1 MKITMN
7 QATKIVIIDNGAL
20 MFRSIFGW
28 ERNKTIPAT
37 YSYLNMLIANLKRLD
52 MSPDDIVIIAVD
64 SPKGSWRKDIDKD
77 YKANRREAREK
88 HKEINWQ
95 HMFDSFGKL
104 LECLKVATPFHVLN
118 IDKLEADDIMAYA
131 CQYFKDCEIILVTF
145 DSDMEQLVHYKNVK
159 IFSPLTKK
167 FKIIKNP
174 YAILAKK
181 VSVEKS
187 DNLISP
193 ILNEADYARRHLLV
207 NLLDLP
213 EVVKNKIKS
222 EFDKLELNK
231 IFNIKL
237 LPFNK
242 MPEKFLEIY
251 NNPIPIEKE
260 KKKKKKSIQTTLL

>member
-1 MKITMN
+1 MIQDQKP
-7 QATKIVIIDNGAL
+7 KVVIVDNGAL

-28 ERNKTIPAT
+28 EKNRAVPAT
-37 YSYLNMLIANLKRLD
+37 YTYLNMLIANLKRLD
-52 MSPDDIVIIAVD
+52 MSPDDTVIIAVD
-64 SPKGSWRKDIDKD
+64 SPKGSWRKDVDKD
-77 YKANRREAREK
+77 YKANRKEAREK
-88 HKEINWQ
+88 HKDINWQ
-95 HMFDSFGKL
+95 FMFDSFGKL
-104 LECLKVATPFHVLN
+104 LERLKAATPFHILN

-131 CQYFKDCEIILVTF
+131 CQYFKDIEIILVTF

-174 YAILAKK
+174 YAVLAKK
-181 VSVEKS
+181 VDIEKA

-213 EVVKNKIKS
+213 VVVKDKIKI
-222 EFDKLELNK
+222 EFDKLELTKN
-231 IFNIKL
+231 FDLKL
-237 LPFNK
+237 LPYNK
-242 MPEKFLEIY
+242 MPTKFLEIY
-251 NNPIPIEKE
+251 NDPIPIEKE